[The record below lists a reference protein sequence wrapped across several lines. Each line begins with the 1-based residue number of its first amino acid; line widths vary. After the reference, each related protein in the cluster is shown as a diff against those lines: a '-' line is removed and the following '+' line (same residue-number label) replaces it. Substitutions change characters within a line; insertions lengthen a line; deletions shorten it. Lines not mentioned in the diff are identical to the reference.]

1 MTVFPFLLTITPF
14 LRKSALMTPKYI
26 SLQLSSC
33 EGHIHAVVSLEMMHL
48 VVYVDIQRMPLARH
62 LSMKNIRKY
71 VYMCNHK
78 HKT

>member
-33 EGHIHAVVSLEMMHL
+33 EGHINDSGIIGNDAPCCLCRYSKDAISSPLINEKYKKICI
-48 VVYVDIQRMPLARH
+48 YV
-62 LSMKNIRKY
+62 
-71 VYMCNHK
+71 
-78 HKT
+78 